1 MGDFRL
7 NRRTALI
14 AVGAGAGVL
23 AASPAY
29 AAEESGTITPPTP
42 VPDPSTQTLAQRFIS
57 QQQFV
62 IAHRGAG
69 DVNPEHTAYAYQQ
82 AILKGAQAIEI
93 SVRSTADGQSICM
106 HDNSL
111 SRTTTSNTGFVSSS
125 TLAELQ
131 QAKVDMRNFLG
142 QGTPLENISTLDQA
156 LDVVLS
162 TPAGGSYKSVGSDVV
177 FFIEAKDSASQA
189 VVIETMT
196 ARGLTGQTVIKMY
209 RNGAAGFDPNAG
221 FITYAK
227 AQGFMTWC
235 YFDAGDSV
243 DGIAAMAGSSNVD
256 LIGLPYFER
265 VVGSYNSMTDAQ
277 ISQIVAMGK
286 PVIVWEVHRRSLMER
301 LTALGV
307 RGFMSPDPYWLSYGG
322 TAADLKLSTGRR
334 QHGMLP
340 AGQQNEPNMPA
351 WENGALIHREMYDE
365 SIMLGPLA
373 HLASTYDSYVVYF
386 TMKWE
391 NLLPTNNWQYGYIA
405 FGRQTDAPFGI
416 AAKHA
421 VTGDNGCYVLAI
433 RPKAVTPDEGGDYV
447 MNRDIIQLLRIDNGT
462 NNPVPVK
469 TLYPKQGFAPN
480 KDING
485 KIIVR
490 PDSITIDVA
499 GARSE
504 AIADT
509 AYRGPYMHFGRYHDN
524 STGGGLALSNVTAYR
539 L

>member
-93 SVRSTADGQSICM
+93 SVRSTVDGELVCM
-106 HDNSL
+106 HDNAL
-111 SRTTTSNTGFVSSS
+111 SRTTTQKSGYVSST
-125 TLAELQ
+125 TLADVKR
-131 QAKVDMRNFLG
+131 AMIDMRPFLG
-142 QGTPLENISTLDQA
+142 SGTPLQNIVTLDEA
-156 LDVVLS
+156 LDLIAA
-162 TPAGGSYKSVGSDVV
+162 TPAGGAYGSSGPNTI
-177 FFIEAKDSASQA
+177 FFLEAKDSAAQLKILD
-189 VVIETMT
+189 VMT
-196 ARGLTGQTVIKMY
+196 RRGLVGQTVIKMY
-209 RNGAAGFDPNAG
+209 RNGAGGFDPNAG
-221 FITYAK
+221 FAKYAK
-227 AQGFMTWC
+227 DAGFLTWC
-235 YFDAGDSV
+235 YFDAGDAATS
-243 DGIAAMAGSSNVD
+243 INAMAQSANVD
-256 LIGLPYFER
+256 LIGLPYFETVLDR
-265 VVGSYNSMTDAQ
+265 NYASMSDYKVRQ
-277 ISQIVAMGK
+277 VVAMGK
-286 PVIVWEVHRRSLMER
+286 PVIMWEIHRRSAMEHF
-301 LTALGV
+301 ASLGV
-307 RGFMSPDPYWLSYGG
+307 RGFMSPDPYWLSGG
-322 TAADLKLSTGRR
+322 SMAADLKLTTARR

-340 AGQQNEPNMPA
+340 AGQQDVANMPV
-351 WENGALIHREMYDE
+351 WENGALIHRQTYDE
-365 SIMLGPLA
+365 SIMLGPLTP
-373 HLASTYDSYVVYF
+373 LAQSYPSYVLYF

-391 NLLPTNNWQYGYIA
+391 DLLPTNNWQYGYIA
-405 FGRQTDAPFGI
+405 FGRQTDAPFGLGG
-416 AAKHA
+416 KHA
-421 VTGDNGCYVLAI
+421 VTNNNGCYVLAI
-433 RPKAVTPDEGGDYV
+433 RPKADAMDENGKYVNGD
-447 MNRDIIQLLRIDNGT
+447 MIQLLRIDNGT